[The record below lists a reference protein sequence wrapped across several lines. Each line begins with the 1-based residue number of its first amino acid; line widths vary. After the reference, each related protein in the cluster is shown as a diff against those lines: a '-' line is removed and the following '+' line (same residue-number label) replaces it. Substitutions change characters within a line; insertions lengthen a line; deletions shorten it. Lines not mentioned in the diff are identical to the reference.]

1 MKIKRLRGG
10 QSTGTI
16 PSKAAMGLMEM
27 FLKFVMFPVI
37 FIGIIR
43 DFVTGNTI
51 VGGILLFIV
60 LFFMFILYL
69 TTLGAEYINNPN
81 GYTVIKAILGVL
93 MIFNSGAILISS
105 IGLIIIF
112 CIALAGLLSA
122 VF

>member
-1 MKIKRLRGG
+1 MKAKRLRGG

-16 PSKAAMGLMEM
+16 PSKGTMGLMEI

-37 FIGIIR
+37 FIGILR
-43 DFVTGNTI
+43 DFITGNII

-60 LFFMFILYL
+60 LLFMFILYL
-69 TTLGAEYINNPN
+69 TTLGTEYINNPN

-105 IGLIIIF
+105 VGLIIIF
-112 CIALAGLLSA
+112 CIALSGLLSA
-122 VF
+122 IF